1 MFLLYF
7 LDTSINMVKY
17 LQRVPLDIFINW
29 HYLHQDAEK
38 TWIIWIGHN
47 ATRYHTRYHTHYRTF
62 S

>member
-38 TWIIWIGHN
+38 T
-47 ATRYHTRYHTHYRTF
+47 
-62 S
+62 